1 MFPVQEVLYLYVSRN
16 GTSFNCVS
24 LTLTPQILTHFSSV
38 DSKTQATSS
47 EESKETHLMSM
58 AADPASIPSVHG
70 PLALLTATPAPPSE
84 NFQNLSSID
93 LRAASV
99 LCGQDPK
106 IPATKNHNPVERLK
120 RR

>member
-1 MFPVQEVLYLYVSRN
+1 LARYLTFS
-16 GTSFNCVS
+16 T
-24 LTLTPQILTHFSSV
+24 ILNF
-38 DSKTQATSS
+38 KTQTTYSN
-47 EESKETHLMSM
+47 ESRESPMMMST
-58 AADPASIPSVHG
+58 AAVPASVPSVHG
-70 PLALLTATPAPPSE
+70 PLALFTTATPHPSDT
-84 NFQNLSSID
+84 FKNLSSID

>member
-1 MFPVQEVLYLYVSRN
+1 M
-16 GTSFNCVS
+16 
-24 LTLTPQILTHFSSV
+24 
-38 DSKTQATSS
+38 
-47 EESKETHLMSM
+47 MST
-58 AADPASIPSVHG
+58 AAVPASIPSVHG
-70 PLALLTATPAPPSE
+70 PALALYTATLPPSE

-93 LRAASV
+93 SLRAASV